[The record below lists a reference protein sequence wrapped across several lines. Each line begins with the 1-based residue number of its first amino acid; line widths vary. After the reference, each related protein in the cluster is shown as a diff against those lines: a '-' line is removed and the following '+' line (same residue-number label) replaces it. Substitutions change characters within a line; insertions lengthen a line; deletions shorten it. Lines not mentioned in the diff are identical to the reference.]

1 MVSSFWHNLTINYS
15 THTGVSM
22 LVHLYDAGPV
32 LKQDVQQ
39 LGYM

>member
-1 MVSSFWHNLTINYS
+1 MITSAMIMNSYYLYS
-15 THTGVSM
+15 
-22 LVHLYDAGPV
+22 AGPV